1 MVLPIG
7 QEKRCMYILLWSG
20 IEPTTRNNFTKSIL
34 HQIVL
39 QCIRF
44 QQPSGQSA
52 DTMPHGPDFWLNSK
66 LQTTLHIPV
75 KKASYRIVTGT
86 IFWKLIHEYHA
97 DLEGGWKSKTPLL
110 QLENSNSNIY
120 IIKPSPSSQKK
131 LLDPRISITI
141 KVHLTTI
148 LY

>member
-7 QEKRCMYILLWSG
+7 QEKRCMYFLLWSG

-52 DTMPHGPDFWLNSK
+52 DTMPHEPDFWLNSK

-86 IFWKLIHEYHA
+86 IFWKLIYEYHA
-97 DLEGGWKSKTPLL
+97 DLQREVGSPEPPPPIGKFKLKYLYVSDP
-110 QLENSNSNIY
+110 
-120 IIKPSPSSQKK
+120 PPSSQKK
-131 LLDPRISITI
+131 NFWIRAL
-141 KVHLTTI
+141 I
-148 LY
+148 LP